1 MLNLENKSYL
11 VTGIA
16 NKKSV
21 AYFIAKNLEQVGAKL
36 ILTAQTE
43 EHQIKIQKLF
53 TDSPVLILDVENKD
67 HIHDLKNSI
76 GQHCNEL
83 NGLVHSIAFAN
94 FTTPDFL
101 ATPREDFLQATQISA
116 FSFVEI
122 SNALRDIFSDDAS
135 LLTISISNTKATSYG
150 YLGPIKAMLNSLS
163 GYMAKSFSEFSN
175 IRVNTIAAGP
185 LKTSASAGIPDYL
198 DNYLFA
204 EALTLRKKA
213 LETNEVAKTA
223 LYLLSDLSSGLN
235 GQIITLDAG
244 MNLNY
249 FDQDVVKTYT
259 KAKF

>member
-1 MLNLENKSYL
+1 
-11 VTGIA
+11 
-16 NKKSV
+16 
-21 AYFIAKNLEQVGAKL
+21 
-36 ILTAQTE
+36 
-43 EHQIKIQKLF
+43 
-53 TDSPVLILDVENKD
+53 
-67 HIHDLKNSI
+67 
-76 GQHCNEL
+76 
-83 NGLVHSIAFAN
+83 
-94 FTTPDFL
+94 
-101 ATPREDFLQATQISA
+101 
-116 FSFVEI
+116 
-122 SNALRDIFSDDAS
+122 
-135 LLTISISNTKATSYG
+135 
-150 YLGPIKAMLNSLS
+150 
-163 GYMAKSFSEFSN
+163 MAKSFSEFSN

-235 GQIITLDAG
+235 GQTITLDAG